1 MTTTTAAAGLVM
13 RHLDFVHQA
22 FCADW
27 DLRFISVTEA
37 AGRSLPWPAE
47 GARAAELAS
56 RSPRSDEFPF
66 MACGTV
72 RSAGSRRGF
81 PHLVLGR
88 GGL

>member
-27 DLRFISVTEA
+27 QVRFISVTETWA
-37 AGRSLPWPAE
+37 QFAVAGPK
-47 GARAAELAS
+47 ARALVNSFLEAPVEL
-56 RSPRSDEFPF
+56 PF
-66 MACGTV
+66 MGVAPV
-72 RSAGSRRGF
+72 RIGGVDGRLFRIS
-81 PHLVLGR
+81 LLGR